1 MIKTE
6 LNSLFSKKKTIE
18 PEFVEL
24 EQLCRKDYIPII
36 DRDAADFL
44 KIQLQLLKPK
54 HILEIGTAYGF
65 SALLMA
71 KYTPASSR
79 ITTIEVDEQRALT
92 ARRFLQKYGF
102 ADKVDVKIGDALDI
116 LQYLRK
122 NFDFVFLDAA
132 KGQYLYLFDY
142 IFDLLKPGG
151 LLVSDNVLYKAEVL
165 TDEEVRHKIRTIVN
179 NLRKYLKIVMNHPEL
194 DSTIIAAGDGI
205 ALSRRKLENEKS

>member
-6 LNSLFSKKKTIE
+6 LNSLFSEKKMVE
-18 PEFVEL
+18 AEFVEL
-24 EQLCRKDYIPII
+24 EKLCRNDNIPII

-54 HILEIGTAYGF
+54 NILEIGTAYGF
-65 SALLMA
+65 SALIMA

-79 ITTIEVDEQRALT
+79 ITTIEVDEQRAAE
-92 ARRFLQKYGF
+92 ARKFLEKYGF
-102 ADKVDVKIGDALDI
+102 DDKVSIKIGDALDI
-116 LQYLRK
+116 LQYLRQS
-122 NFDFVFLDAA
+122 FDFIFLDAA

-151 LLVSDNVLYKAEVL
+151 LLISDNVLYKSEVL
-165 TDEEVRHKIRTIVN
+165 SDDKVRHKIRTIVT
-179 NLRKYLKIVMNHPEL
+179 NLKKYLKIIMNHPEL

-205 ALSRRKLENEKS
+205 ALSRRKLEDEKS